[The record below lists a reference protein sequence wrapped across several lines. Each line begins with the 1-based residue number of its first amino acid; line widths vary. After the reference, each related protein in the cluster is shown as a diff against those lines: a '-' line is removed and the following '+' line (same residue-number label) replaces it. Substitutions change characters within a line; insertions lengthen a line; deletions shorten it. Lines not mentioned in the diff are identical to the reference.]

1 MDRASYSRAPK
12 RFLRAFVGVLIFFLV
27 VMAPVMGFLYN
38 TWEIGSIEELVARQL
53 EENGLYGTAFH
64 DDTRDYK
71 LALYRRHRPDVVV
84 LGSSRVMQIRQ
95 EMFSRPM
102 VNMGGAADTAAQID
116 YLVERAFAV
125 HRPKLVLLG
134 VDFWVFNADWPEP
147 PLTLLQARTGL
158 GISLRNLQE
167 LMAWIWQ
174 DRIPALDLLR
184 VGFRLQRMSGRYGVV
199 AAYTGG
205 GFDAHGSRRPR
216 DEAYGRCSEPKRF
229 TDTLARVRAGKARF
243 EYGDHIDSTRL
254 AAITALV
261 HKLRVQG
268 VEVVLFMP
276 PLAPQVYTAMRENGH
291 YGLLDELAR
300 LEEIDGVRVYD
311 YIDPARTMSSD
322 CEYLDGFHGGDI
334 VYARILAQV
343 ARREPALAAV
353 VDTAAL
359 EATVMRER
367 DRAASELMRLVG
379 ADH

>member
-12 RFLRAFVGVLIFFLV
+12 RFLRAFVGVLIIFLV
-27 VMAPVMGFLYN
+27 VMAPVIGFLYS
-38 TWEIGSIEELVARQL
+38 TWEIGSIETLVTRQL

-95 EMFSRPM
+95 EMFSSPM

-116 YLVERAFAV
+116 YLLEHAFAA
-125 HRPKLVLLG
+125 HRPRLVLLG
-134 VDFWVFNADWPEP
+134 LDFWLFNANWREP
-147 PLTLLQARTGL
+147 TFTPLHVRSGL

-167 LMAWIWQ
+167 LAAWVSEG
-174 DRIPALDLLR
+174 RIPAMDLIR
-184 VGFRLQRMSGRYGVV
+184 VGFSLQRVTGRYGVV
-199 AAYTGG
+199 ANYTGG

-243 EYGDHIDSTRL
+243 EYGNHIDPTRL

-261 HKLRVQG
+261 HKLRAQG
-268 VEVVLFMP
+268 AELVLFMP
-276 PLAPQVYTAMRENGH
+276 PLAPQVYAAMRESGR

-311 YIDPARTMSSD
+311 YIDPARTVSSD

-334 VYARILAQV
+334 VYARVLAQI
-343 ARREPALAAV
+343 ARKEPALAAALDAAVLDTV
-353 VDTAAL
+353 VA
-359 EATVMRER
+359 REHN
-367 DRAASELMRLVG
+367 RAASELMSPVG
-379 ADH
+379 TVH